1 MKVVGRRTSDL
12 EAIVTR
18 GDLNALRRALMA
30 GADPNRLGQHGWSP
44 AWEAIRR
51 GRADQ
56 LELLLAYG
64 AALAPE
70 GLPEGTLLH
79 VAAFWGT
86 PACIDVLLAAGADV
100 SAVDATGETA
110 LCHAVRAANVD
121 NVRRLLDAQ
130 AVVMPRPDT
139 PEGSVPTLLAEDDAQ
154 AAGRVWGDPDAEAEK
169 LAQAQ
174 WRDGGPDAVAAWQ
187 CALLVA
193 RHRLAAANPDAA
205 VGEAEVL
212 LQHHAGQGDVAAV
225 ETALAAGANPT
236 IRDATAGRS
245 LLASAIDRGDARLVA
260 LLLDAGAEPDWYGY
274 YTWGDTPLIA
284 AAREGHREIC
294 ALLLAAGA
302 DPDIHLWTGE
312 TAADVTT
319 DPVIRDLLAA
329 VKA

>member
-1 MKVVGRRTSDL
+1 MKAVGRRTSDL
-12 EAIVTR
+12 EAIITT

-30 GADPNRLGQHGWSP
+30 GADPDRLGQHGWSP

-56 LELLLAYG
+56 LGLLLAYG

-79 VAAFWGT
+79 VAAFWGA
-86 PACIDVLLAAGADV
+86 PACIDALLAAGADV
-100 SAVDATGETA
+100 LAVDATGETA

-139 PEGSVPTLLAEDDAQ
+139 PEGSVPTLLAS
-154 AAGRVWGDPDAEAEK
+154 
-169 LAQAQ
+169 
-174 WRDGGPDAVAAWQ
+174 AV
-187 CALLVA
+187 
-193 RHRLAAANPDAA
+193 
-205 VGEAEVL
+205 
-212 LQHHAGQGDVAAV
+212 
-225 ETALAAGANPT
+225 
-236 IRDATAGRS
+236 
-245 LLASAIDRGDARLVA
+245 DRGDARLVA